1 MPNHLFL
8 FLLFL
13 PGLLTLPVDATLE
26 QRAQSWKLQRVP
38 GSAQLS
44 IEAIRLIVLP
54 TETPED
60 LSAAIGDFAAL
71 LEARTGRAPEI
82 VSEGRPKN
90 ALYFE
95 LRPTAEELGGAF
107 SIRRERSRV
116 FIRAA
121 AVDGWRNGLYG
132 IAQNMLGARWY
143 WAGDLG
149 FEWVPPRRDQ
159 FPRRLWREKPAFV
172 QRQFHPATTDYARRN
187 RLNHVY
193 KFNHNLARVFSAE
206 LFEAHPEVFAE
217 FNGRRRL
224 PKGSGGTD
232 PQPNFTEP
240 KTAEV
245 AARAVLD
252 HFEANPESRSFSLSI
267 NDNVRFDTGS
277 ETEAAVS
284 PLRYFRRRPDY
295 TDLVFAFM
303 NDVAELVFEK
313 GEAWETPSGKKR
325 YLTALAYYWTE
336 PAPSI
341 PLHPRVMPVLTS
353 DRAQWHD
360 PDYRAE
366 DRALIKDWSASGA
379 ERIATWDYYFGAPYP
394 YPRQFNQWIAESL
407 RFMSDTGVDVF
418 FSQLPAFW
426 GLDGAKPWL
435 GAQLLWDPLQDAG
448 ALLDEYYSEFFGPAG
463 EPMRR
468 FYETAEAHRNEE
480 AGTAEWIKFYKDE
493 AGVALFTEEVLR
505 SMRNHLSEAT
515 ELAAAESDGERLEP
529 DLPENRF
536 LGRVEVVSRAFQFT
550 ELYAAYNRSREAL
563 VEACFD
569 GAGRDEITKLLQIF
583 RERREAFESYFDTF
597 FEGDPYAPA
606 RRHFEIGQSNPE
618 PLARALLDELSDR
631 KQRSLVADPGLAHQ
645 GTTERDFL
653 GPHLPRIE
661 GWNLDYR
668 PSQHFSVEAS
678 AWREGGAGLRIE
690 GADMLSVFRRLPV
703 VSNGD
708 YLLKLRAAWCISPDN
723 RIHIQLIWLDRDG
736 KSLGSEVPLRWPAGE
751 RDQPTDIH
759 IPLQA
764 PNNAGDLRIRIVT
777 SRQYKGDYLDISEID
792 FSMMVD

>member
-1 MPNHLFL
+1 MPNCL
-8 FLLFL
+8 FLLL
-13 PGLLTLPVDATLE
+13 GLLVLSADVRSE
-26 QRAQSWKLQRVP
+26 QRAQSWKPQRVP
-38 GSAQLS
+38 GSAELS
-44 IEAIRLIVLP
+44 VHAIKFIVLP
-54 TETPED
+54 TETPD
-60 LSAAIGDFAAL
+60 NLSAAIRDFTGL

-95 LRPTAEELGGAF
+95 PQPTAKELGGAF

-121 AVDGWRNGLYG
+121 AVDGWRNGLYM
-132 IAQNMLGARWY
+132 IAQSMLGARWY
-143 WAGDLG
+143 WSGDLG
-149 FEWVPPRRDQ
+149 FEWVSPQRSH
-159 FPRRLWREKPAFV
+159 FPRRLWREDPAFV
-172 QRQFHPATTDYARRN
+172 QRRFYPANTDYARRN
-187 RLNHVY
+187 RLNQVY
-193 KFNHNLARVFSAE
+193 EFNHNLARVFSAE

-232 PQPNFTEP
+232 PQPDFTEP
-240 KTAEV
+240 KTAEI
-245 AARAVLD
+245 AACAVLD

-313 GEAWETPSGKKR
+313 GGAWETPAGKKR

-366 DRALIKDWSASGA
+366 DRALIEDWSASGA

-407 RFMSDTGVDVF
+407 RFMADAGVDVF

-435 GAQLLWDPLQDAG
+435 GAQLLWDPHQDAV
-448 ALLDEYYSEFFGPAG
+448 ALLDEYYSEFFGPAAG
-463 EPMRR
+463 PMRR
-468 FYETAEAHRNEE
+468 FYETAEAHRNEQ

-493 AGVALFTEEVLR
+493 AGVGLFTEDVLQ
-505 SMRNHLSEAT
+505 SMRAYLTEAT
-515 ELAAAESDGERLEP
+515 ELAAAEGAGRDSELGLSAD
-529 DLPENRF
+529 RF
-536 LGRVEVVSRAFQFT
+536 SERVEVVSRAFQLT
-550 ELYAAYNRSREAL
+550 ERYAAYNRSREAL

-569 GAGRDEITKLLQIF
+569 GADLDEITKLLQTF
-583 RERREAFESYFDTF
+583 RERRKAFESYFNTF
-597 FEGDPYAPA
+597 FESDPYAPA

-618 PLARALLDELSDR
+618 PLARALLEGLGER
-631 KQRSLVADPGLAHQ
+631 KQRSLLTDPELAHQ
-645 GTTERDFL
+645 GTDERNFL
-653 GPHLPRIE
+653 GPRLPRVE

-668 PSQHFSVEAS
+668 PSQHFSVAAS
-678 AWREGGAGLRIE
+678 AWSEGEAGLRIE
-690 GADMLSVFRRLPV
+690 GADMVSIFRRLPV
-703 VSNGD
+703 VSNEE
-708 YLLKLRAAWCISPDN
+708 YRLKLRAAWRISPDN
-723 RIHIQLIWLDRDG
+723 RIHLQLTWLDREG
-736 KSLGSEVPLRWPAGE
+736 KSLGSQVPLRWPSGE
-751 RDQPTDIH
+751 RGEPTDIQ

-764 PNNAGDLRIRIVT
+764 PNNAYDLRVRIVT
-777 SRQYKGDYLDISEID
+777 SRQYAGDYLDISEID
-792 FSMMVD
+792 FSVMVD